1 MDKKNKRVQVIVN
14 LHKLRRK
21 AKELEATQSTGIDKK
36 ADIEAIRGEVN
47 VLQKELDAIDDSGHT
62 TFMKA
67 KKMLEPKKGISG
79 KNRRIKW
86 RKAQIGKRIKKLEAR
101 QQEADVTDEERAE
114 NAAKLAKFR
123 EELASLSEEKAAL
136 KDFNHTRFM
145 AAHKDD
151 GQGDKQNTE
160 IEQVNKKIHDLET
173 KMERASKEGNEAL
186 AEELQEELH
195 LLEMEK
201 ESIENFTHDL
211 FLKNLAN
218 LKAKRR
224 SELK

>member
-1 MDKKNKRVQVIVN
+1 MDIKTKRAQVVVN
-14 LHKLRRK
+14 LHKLSRK
-21 AKELEATQSTGIDKK
+21 AKELEATQSTGVDKK
-36 ADIEAIRGEVN
+36 ADIEACRGEIV
-47 VLQKELDAIDDSGHT
+47 VLQKELDSIDDGGHT

-67 KKMLEPKKGISG
+67 KNMLEPKKGISG

-86 RKAQIGKRIKKLEAR
+86 RKAQIGKRIEKLETR
-101 QQEADVTDEERAE
+101 QKEADVTDEERSE
-114 NAAKLAKFR
+114 NVAKLAKFR
-123 EELASLSEEKAAL
+123 EELASLDEEKAAL

-145 AAHKDD
+145 AANKDD
-151 GQGDKQNTE
+151 GQGDKQKTE
-160 IEQVNKKIHDLET
+160 IEKVDKKIHDLET
-173 KMERASKEGNEAL
+173 KLEKANKEVKSTL
-186 AEELQEELH
+186 VEELKEELH
-195 LLEMEK
+195 LLAMEK

>member
-1 MDKKNKRVQVIVN
+1 
-14 LHKLRRK
+14 
-21 AKELEATQSTGIDKK
+21 
-36 ADIEAIRGEVN
+36 
-47 VLQKELDAIDDSGHT
+47 
-62 TFMKA
+62 
-67 KKMLEPKKGISG
+67 MLEPKKGIPG

-86 RKAQIGKRIKKLEAR
+86 REAQIGERIKKLESR
-101 QQEADVTDEERAE
+101 QEEADVTDEERAE
-114 NAAKLAKFR
+114 NVVKLANFGK
-123 EELASLSEEKAAL
+123 ELASLDEEKSAL

-151 GQGDKQNTE
+151 AQGDKQNNE

-173 KMERASKEGNEAL
+173 KLERASKESKNSL
-186 AEELQEELH
+186 VEELQQELH

-211 FLKNLAN
+211 FLKNLVN

>member
-1 MDKKNKRVQVIVN
+1 MDIKNKRAQVIVN

-21 AKELEATQSTGIDKK
+21 AKELEATQSTGSDKK
-36 ADIEAIRGEVN
+36 ADIEACRGEIN
-47 VLQKELDAIDDSGHT
+47 VLQKELDSIDDGGHT

-67 KKMLEPKKGISG
+67 KNMLEPKKGISS

-86 RKAQIGKRIKKLEAR
+86 RKAQIGKRIEKLEAS
-101 QQEADVTDEERAE
+101 QEESDVTDEERTE
-114 NAAKLAKFR
+114 TAAKLAKFR
-123 EELASLSEEKAAL
+123 EELASLDEEKAAL

-145 AAHKDD
+145 AANKDD

-160 IEQVNKKIHDLET
+160 IEQVNKKIHELET
-173 KMERASKEGNEAL
+173 KLERASKEGSDPM
-186 AEELQEELH
+186 AEDLQEELH

-211 FLKNLAN
+211 FLKNLAS

>member
-1 MDKKNKRVQVIVN
+1 MDIKNKRAQVIVN

-36 ADIEAIRGEVN
+36 ADIEACRGEIN
-47 VLQKELDAIDDSGHT
+47 VLQKELDSIDDGGHT

-67 KKMLEPKKGISG
+67 KNMLEPKKGISS

-86 RKAQIGKRIKKLEAR
+86 RKAQIGKRIKKLEVS
-101 QQEADVTDEERAE
+101 QEESDVTDEERTE
-114 NAAKLAKFR
+114 TAAKLAKFR
-123 EELASLSEEKAAL
+123 EELASLAEEKAAL

-145 AAHKDD
+145 AANKDD

-173 KMERASKEGNEAL
+173 KLERASKEGGDPM
-186 AEELQEELH
+186 AEDLQEELH
-195 LLEMEK
+195 LLKMEK

-211 FLKNLAN
+211 FLKNLSN

>member
-1 MDKKNKRVQVIVN
+1 MDIKTQRAQVVVN

-21 AKELEATQSTGIDKK
+21 AKELEATQATGIDKK

-101 QQEADVTDEERAE
+101 QEEADVTDEERAE
-114 NAAKLAKFR
+114 NEVKLAKFR
-123 EELASLSEEKAAL
+123 EELVSLAEEKAAL
-136 KDFNHTRFM
+136 KDYNHTRFM

-160 IEQVNKKIHDLET
+160 IEKVNKKIHGLET
-173 KMERASKEGNEAL
+173 KIERAKKEDKKAL
-186 AEELQEELH
+186 VEELQEELH
-195 LLEMEK
+195 LLAMEK

>member
-1 MDKKNKRVQVIVN
+1 MDIKNKRAQVIVN

-36 ADIEAIRGEVN
+36 ADIEACRGEIN
-47 VLQKELDAIDDSGHT
+47 VLQKELDAIDDAGHT
-62 TFMKA
+62 TFMLA
-67 KKMLEPKKGISG
+67 KNMLEPKKGISG

-101 QQEADVTDEERAE
+101 QEESDFTDEERTE
-114 NAAKLAKFR
+114 NAAKFAKFR
-123 EELASLSEEKAAL
+123 EELASLAEEKAAL

-145 AAHKDD
+145 AVNKDD
-151 GQGDKQNTE
+151 GRGDEQNTE

-173 KMERASKEGNEAL
+173 KLDRASKESKNSL
-186 AEELQEELH
+186 VEELQQELH

>member
-1 MDKKNKRVQVIVN
+1 MDIKNKRAQVIVN

-21 AKELEATQSTGIDKK
+21 AKELEVAQAADTDKK
-36 ADIEAIRGEVN
+36 ADLEVCLGEIN
-47 VLQKELDAIDDSGHT
+47 VLQKELDSINEGGHT
-62 TFMKA
+62 TFLKA
-67 KKMLEPKKGISG
+67 KNLLEPKKGIPG

-86 RKAQIGKRIKKLEAR
+86 REAQIGERIKKLEAR
-101 QQEADVTDEERAE
+101 QEEADVTDEERAE
-114 NAAKLAKFR
+114 NVVKLANFGK
-123 EELASLSEEKAAL
+123 ELASLDEEKSAL
-136 KDFNHTRFM
+136 NDFNHTRFM

-151 GQGDKQNTE
+151 AQGDKQNNE

-173 KMERASKEGNEAL
+173 KLERASKESKNSL
-186 AEELQEELH
+186 VEELQQELH

>member
-1 MDKKNKRVQVIVN
+1 MDIKNKRAQVIVN

-36 ADIEAIRGEVN
+36 ADIEACRGEIN
-47 VLQKELDAIDDSGHT
+47 VLQKELDAIDDAGHT
-62 TFMKA
+62 TFMNA
-67 KKMLEPKKGISG
+67 KNMLEPKKGITS

-101 QQEADVTDEERAE
+101 QEEADVTDEERAE
-114 NAAKLAKFR
+114 NVVKLAKFR
-123 EELASLSEEKAAL
+123 DELASLDEEKSAL

-145 AAHKDD
+145 VAHKDD

-160 IEQVNKKIHDLET
+160 IKQVNKKIHNLET
-173 KMERASKEGNEAL
+173 KLERTSKEGNAPL
-186 AEELQEELH
+186 TEELQEELH

-211 FLKNLAN
+211 FLKNLSN

>member
-1 MDKKNKRVQVIVN
+1 MDIKNKRAQVIVN

-21 AKELEATQSTGIDKK
+21 AKELEVAQAADTDKK
-36 ADIEAIRGEVN
+36 ADLEVCLGEIN
-47 VLQKELDAIDDSGHT
+47 VLQKELDSINEGGHT
-62 TFMKA
+62 TFLKA
-67 KKMLEPKKGISG
+67 KNLLEPKKGIPG

-86 RKAQIGKRIKKLEAR
+86 REAQIGERIKKLESR
-101 QQEADVTDEERAE
+101 QEEADVTDEERAE
-114 NAAKLAKFR
+114 NVVKLANFGK
-123 EELASLSEEKAAL
+123 ELASLDEEKSAL
-136 KDFNHTRFM
+136 NDFNHTRFM

-151 GQGDKQNTE
+151 AQGDKQNNE

-173 KMERASKEGNEAL
+173 KLERASKESKNSL
-186 AEELQEELH
+186 VEELQQELH

-211 FLKNLAN
+211 FLKNLKN